1 MPTSNP
7 QKVEEIVEV
16 LDKLHD
22 EGIITD
28 WEFEFMESIK
38 TRGAGLSDKQ
48 IDVLDRI
55 YEKVC
60 KSNI

>member
-1 MPTSNP
+1 MSISNQ

-16 LDKLHD
+16 LDALRD
-22 EGIITD
+22 EGVISD
-28 WEFEFMESIK
+28 WEYNFMESIK
-38 TRGAGLSDKQ
+38 ERESLSDKQ

-60 KSNI
+60 ASNI